1 MTMPFDLDPVEMRVL
16 GALSEKDMATPDYY
30 PLSLHALTAACN
42 QKTNR
47 DPVVEYEEADVL
59 AALNRLEEKGW
70 AQAVLEPGSRVA
82 KYRHCLLERLE
93 LRPSEQA
100 VLTVLLLRGPQTAGE
115 LRSRSERLFQFSD
128 LDAVLTVLRRLAE
141 RAPAALVRQLERL
154 PGMKENRW
162 AHLLGGELVAS
173 APAGAAPGAV
183 SRLEELE
190 ARLEEVERQLRQQAE
205 RLEALAEALRRQL
218 SS

>member
-1 MTMPFDLDPVEMRVL
+1 M
-16 GALSEKDMATPDYY
+16 
-30 PLSLHALTAACN
+30 
-42 QKTNR
+42 
-47 DPVVEYEEADVL
+47 
-59 AALNRLEEKGW
+59 
-70 AQAVLEPGSRVA
+70 

-115 LRSRSERLFQFSD
+115 LRSRTERLFQFSD

-162 AHLLGGELVAS
+162 AQLLGGEPGPGAAAGP
-173 APAGAAPGAV
+173 APAAG

-190 ARLEEVERQLRQQAE
+190 ARIEEIERQLRLQAE
-205 RLEALAEALRRQL
+205 RLEELAEALRRQL